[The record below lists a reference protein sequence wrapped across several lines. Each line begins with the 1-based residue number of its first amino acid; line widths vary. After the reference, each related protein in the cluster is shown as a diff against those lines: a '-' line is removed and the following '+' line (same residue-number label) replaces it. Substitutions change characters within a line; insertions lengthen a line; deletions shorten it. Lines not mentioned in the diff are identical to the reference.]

1 MASTTPG
8 AEESRRGRKRLRYQ
22 VEWKRKKRKLQKD
35 KGETYTTYKGE
46 RRAAKQ
52 LVSLTCHCAY
62 HCRERVTEVE
72 RERIFKAF
80 YQLGSNDAQNKYLY
94 GLIRKKIV
102 KRRTRGAARPR
113 SHTLSYHVRLRDGSH
128 VQVCKHAFC
137 DLHAIGKRRVE
148 NLVAKLTAG
157 VLVATDQR
165 GKHKNRPH
173 ATSEATKQKIREH
186 IKTFPRRK
194 SHYSRSDNRKR
205 EYLDENLS
213 ISRMYLLY
221 LEKHEPQVKETGAKP
236 EVKEWLYRKIFNEEF
251 NLSFGYPRSDTCETC
266 DLLHVTIQA
275 SKSEAERVELQL
287 ELAAHQE
294 KASQGYRL
302 LRSDT
307 EATKSAG
314 DHTLLTFDLMQN
326 LPVPTLTHGSMF
338 YSRQLSVY
346 NFGIHNTTT
355 GTASMYMWNEAIA
368 SRGADEICSC
378 LTHHL
383 TVLSPQTKKLTCY
396 SDSCFGQNKNFQMV
410 CFWNQQVLERFEQV
424 DHKFLVRGHTY
435 LPNDRDFAH
444 IEKRKESA
452 RVYVPKDWELV
463 VREARPLSPFTVVPM
478 ESSKF
483 LDFAELSKQYTHRK
497 KDADKKPV
505 LISKAVW
512 MNFGQGE
519 DISGELKKHPNEVWL
534 RYSYNTDEPWSKVS
548 LLKGRKKLP
557 PSRVVPL
564 PEKYPNGHAVKSKK
578 LEDLERMIPFLPPES
593 RQFYND
599 LLTSVPRDTSN
610 DSDDD

>member
-1 MASTTPG
+1 MASRTPG
-8 AEESRRGRKRLRYQ
+8 AEESRRGKKRLRYED
-22 VEWKRKKRKLQKD
+22 EWKRKKRKLKKD
-35 KGETYTTYKGE
+35 KGESYTTYKGQE
-46 RRAAKQ
+46 QAEKQ
-52 LVSLTCHCAY
+52 LVDLTCKCSY
-62 HCRERVTEVE
+62 RCREKVNEVE
-72 RERIFKAF
+72 RERLFKDF
-80 YQLGSNDAQNKYLY
+80 YKLGSADVQNKYLY
-94 GLIRKKIV
+94 GLIRRKDIR
-102 KRRTRGAARPR
+102 RRTRAATKPR
-113 SHTLSYHVRLRDGSH
+113 SHTISYHVRLRDGSH
-128 VQVCKHAFC
+128 VQVCKASFC
-137 DLHAIGKRRVE
+137 ALHAIGKRRIE
-148 NLVAKLTAG
+148 NLVDKLTTG
-157 VLVATDQR
+157 IFVASDQR
-165 GKHKNRPH
+165 GKHKSRPH
-173 ATSEATKQKIREH
+173 AISEGTKQKIREH
-186 IKTFPRRK
+186 INTFPRRK

-205 EYLDENLS
+205 EYLNEGLS
-213 ISRMYLLY
+213 ISRMHKLY
-221 LEKHEPQVKETGAKP
+221 VEKYEPHVKETGAKP

-266 DLLHVTIQA
+266 DLLHVSIQA
-275 SKSEAERVELQL
+275 SKSEAERAELQV

-302 LRSDT
+302 LRMDT
-307 EATKSAG
+307 EATKTTG

-338 YSRQLSVY
+338 YSRQLWVY

-355 GTASMYMWNEAIA
+355 SAASMYMWNESVAG
-368 SRGADEICSC
+368 RGADEICSC
-378 LTHHL
+378 LKHHL
-383 TVLSPQTKKLTCY
+383 ETLPPQTKRLTCF

-463 VREARPLSPFTVVPM
+463 VREARPMSPFTVIPM
-478 ESSKF
+478 DASKF
-483 LDFAELSKQYTHRK
+483 VDFTELSEQYTHRK

-519 DISGELKKHPNEVWL
+519 DTSGELKKHPNEVWL

-548 LLKGRKKLP
+548 LLKGRKRLP
-557 PSRVVPL
+557 PSCVVSL
-564 PEKYPNGHAVKSKK
+564 PEKYPNGHAIKSKK
-578 LEDLERMIPFLPPES
+578 LEDLEKMIPFLPPEN
-593 RQFYND
+593 RQFYLD
-599 LLTSVPRDTSN
+599 LVDSVPHDPSN